1 MSDRCPKKSP
11 TEIKGRSCPPDPVN
25 ESETCGDPLLF
36 GMAASVLSGWHDP
49 NDPAGLADAVGR
61 AAANDWRAAAWMLE
75 HHPAT
80 REDFGDVAR
89 DERVRR
95 ELLGKVCNAIAAA
108 RLAPEDERRV
118 LLQMQAHGA
127 TARADDA
134 KDWEAWLKAHRPTPQ
149 APEVK
154 D

>member
-1 MSDRCPKKSP
+1 MSGPCPKKSP
-11 TEIKGRSCPPDPVN
+11 TEIKGRIWPPGPVN

-36 GMAASVLSGWHDP
+36 GMVASVLSGWHDP

-61 AAANDWRAAAWMLE
+61 AAATDWRAAAWMLE

-95 ELLGKVCNAIAAA
+95 ELLARVVAAIAAA
-108 RLAPEDERRV
+108 GLAPDDEIRV
-118 LLQMQAHGA
+118 LLQLGAHGA
-127 TARADDA
+127 TVRADDA
-134 KDWEAWLKAHRPTPQ
+134 KD
-149 APEVK
+149 
-154 D
+154 

>member
-1 MSDRCPKKSP
+1 MSGRCPKKSP
-11 TEIKGRSCPPDPVN
+11 TEIKGRSGPPGGPVN

-36 GMAASVLSGWHDP
+36 GMVASVLSGWHDP

-61 AAANDWRAAAWMLE
+61 AAASDWRAAAWMLE

-95 ELLGKVCNAIAAA
+95 ELLAKVCNAIAAA
-108 RLAPEDERRV
+108 HLAPEDERRV
-118 LLQMQAHGA
+118 LLQLQAHGA
-127 TARADDA
+127 TVRAEDCER
-134 KDWEAWLKAHRPTPQ
+134 DWEAMPQ
-149 APEVK
+149 RQATSSEVK

>member
-1 MSDRCPKKSP
+1 MTLPENHWQSHRVRAWV
-11 TEIKGRSCPPDPVN
+11 G
-25 ESETCGDPLLF
+25 SETCGDPLLF
-36 GMAASVLSGWHDP
+36 GMVASVLSGWHDP

-61 AAANDWRAAAWMLE
+61 AAANDWRAAAWMLS

-80 REDFGDVAR
+80 RAEFGDVAR

-95 ELLGKVCNAIAAA
+95 ELLGRVVNAIAAA

-118 LLQMQAHGA
+118 LLQMQANGA
-127 TARADDA
+127 SA
-134 KDWEAWLKAHRPTPQ
+134 
-149 APEVK
+149 EVK